1 MSYPVSRHEQ
11 EISVPANSRYTLPL
25 GNADYIRFHTV
36 PTGVKVKINGG
47 SDGDFLQGEKH
58 QAQPGSGEL
67 REVSF
72 ENTTGGALTVR
83 VIFGLGEMDV
93 SGVATLT
100 GAVPLPTGA
109 ATEAKQDTQIT
120 RLNLLGTEVTLAA
133 LLAAVATA
141 AKQDTQITR
150 LNLLGTEAKQ
160 DTQITRLNLLG
171 TEATLAA
178 LLAAVATAAKQDAQ
192 TALLTTL
199 ASAGTETPDV
209 VSITGSQA
217 FANCRE
223 ISVENTGAA
232 NITITPA
239 GGSARTVVPG
249 KIRTW
254 RTRGPFNKL
263 VTVTV
268 DATGSSADV
277 LTLV

>member
-141 AKQDTQITR
+141 AKQD
-150 LNLLGTEAKQ
+150 
-160 DTQITRLNLLG
+160 
-171 TEATLAA
+171 
-178 LLAAVATAAKQDAQ
+178 AQ

-199 ASAGTETPDV
+199 AANVNVTGDV
-209 VSITGSQA
+209 VTITGSQP
-217 FANCRE
+217 FANCRA
-223 ISVENTGAA
+223 IRVSNTGAA
-232 NITITPA
+232 NISVNNGAGSRTI
-239 GGSARTVVPG
+239 VPG
-249 KIRTW
+249 DSVDW
-254 RTRGPFNKL
+254 PCVGPFAKYG
-263 VTVTV
+263 TITV
-268 DATGSSADV
+268 DATGSEAV
-277 LTLV
+277 VATTV